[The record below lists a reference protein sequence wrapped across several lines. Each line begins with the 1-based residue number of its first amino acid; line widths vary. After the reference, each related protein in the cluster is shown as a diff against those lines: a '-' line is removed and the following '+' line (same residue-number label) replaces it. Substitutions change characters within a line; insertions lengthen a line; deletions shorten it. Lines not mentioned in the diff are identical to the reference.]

1 MTSPAQMQQAK
12 KARTEEPEP
21 APAAEAAAAG
31 AASSTAGAGAAA
43 AGAGAAA
50 GLAASNVE
58 KVWAKGTGYG
68 YNAHGPRGT
77 SSGPIWDA
85 KAAAAAQE
93 AQDEQINSVLQSL
106 AAALLQEF
114 PSSSS
119 EAEQPPA
126 AGAGSSSSSSGA
138 RRQQAA
144 SLSPS
149 QESCLAALQD
159 SVLRPLLAREMSHV
173 AFSELVTRQQYY
185 KPLLSIV
192 QAMCHPALE
201 PLLAGNAAAEE
212 QEAAAAAAA
221 GSSSRAAGQRVV
233 SIVGAVRGLQK
244 GAAIVKKQLT
254 KALEAPAPATSSRV
268 NKEAG
273 EPGYDA
279 QGPGTTAAQALCARW
294 LFVCIPMHA
303 WSCRHQLSSTAC
315 LLMVCC

>member
-12 KARTEEPEP
+12 KARTEQPE
-21 APAAEAAAAG
+21 ATPAAEAAAAG
-31 AASSTAGAGAAA
+31 AASSTAGAAA

-93 AQDEQINSVLQSL
+93 AQDEQINSVLQAL

-119 EAEQPPA
+119 ETEQPAA
-126 AGAGSSSSSSGA
+126 AGAGSSSSGA
-138 RRQQAA
+138 RRQQAAA

-221 GSSSRAAGQRVV
+221 AAGSSSRGAGQRVV

-254 KALEAPAPATSSRV
+254 KALEAPAAATSSRV

-273 EPGYDA
+273 ETG
-279 QGPGTTAAQALCARW
+279 
-294 LFVCIPMHA
+294 
-303 WSCRHQLSSTAC
+303 
-315 LLMVCC
+315 